1 MRFLDKFLR
10 AMALLAGLVLLALML
25 FTVLDVVMR
34 YFFNAPFRGSLE
46 ATEFAMALIV
56 FLSLSYCGWRGG
68 HIAVDLLEGYLRA
81 PALRLLPTTIAFIGA
96 ALFALIAW
104 QLVVETSHSWSQV
117 SNMLRVAHWP
127 FKLVAAFGSAL
138 FALVLLLQGVDAA
151 RGVLKHEKAH

>member
-1 MRFLDKFLR
+1 MRFLDRFLR

-56 FLSLSYCGWRGG
+56 FLSLSYCGWQGG
-68 HIAVDLLEGYLRA
+68 HIAVDLFEDYLRA
-81 PALRLLPTTIAFIGA
+81 PALRLLPAAISLTGA
-96 ALFALIAW
+96 GLFALIAW
-104 QLVVETSHSWSQV
+104 QLVIETSHSWSQV
-117 SNMLRVAHWP
+117 SNMLRVTHWP

-138 FALVLLLQGVDAA
+138 FALVLLLQGIEAA
-151 RGVLKHEKAH
+151 RGARKLEKAH

>member
-1 MRFLDKFLR
+1 MRFLDRFLR

-56 FLSLSYCGWRGG
+56 FLSLSYCGWQGG
-68 HIAVDLLEGYLRA
+68 HIAVDLFEGYLRA
-81 PALRLLPTTIAFIGA
+81 PVLRLLPAAIAFIGA
-96 ALFALIAW
+96 GLFALIAY

-117 SNMLRVAHWP
+117 SNMLRVMHWP

-138 FALVLLLQGVDAA
+138 FAVVLLLQGIEAA
-151 RGVLKHEKAH
+151 RGARKLEKAH

>member
-56 FLSLSYCGWRGG
+56 FLSLSYCGWQGG
-68 HIAVDLLEGYLRA
+68 HIAVDLLDCYLRA

>member
-1 MRFLDKFLR
+1 
-10 AMALLAGLVLLALML
+10 
-25 FTVLDVVMR
+25 
-34 YFFNAPFRGSLE
+34 
-46 ATEFAMALIV
+46 
-56 FLSLSYCGWRGG
+56 
-68 HIAVDLLEGYLRA
+68 LRA